1 MRRALR
7 AGLRP
12 HATPALIVALTVALA
27 LMAGAYM
34 GVAFADEE
42 TGTPSGLEKMETSVG
57 GDGQSQDGQSSQDG
71 EGEEGE
77 AADENAVEPSSEVV
91 TSYYHDAWYEAG
103 HSDGTVPQSED
114 DDAAETE
121 GSGDASKPDA
131 DSEGEEAT
139 SEDETEGEEPSL
151 DPQLNNLGEGNAID
165 LQQVPDTSFLYDT
178 TIYDLVNLGASG
190 GRIQTVAVKGEV
202 VGEPIRAAH
211 GKYWITLD
219 HVDDD
224 EVIDGNKKEASISV
238 LVDGSTLQL
247 IDTYGGYN
255 KKGTILRV
263 RGTFYYACTS
273 HEGIMDIHAES
284 VSVSDRGETSVDEFD
299 INEFMPGIV
308 LCVIALAL
316 TAVYQF
322 LAERQK

>member
-1 MRRALR
+1 MRRTVR
-7 AGLRP
+7 NGVRWR
-12 HATPALIVALTVALA
+12 ATPVLALVLTVALA

-42 TGTPSGLEKMETSVG
+42 SDAASGLGKTESSMQ
-57 GDGQSQDGQSSQDG
+57 GDEAAQDG
-71 EGEEGE
+71 ESG
-77 AADENAVEPSSEVV
+77 DENAEGENTTEPSSEVV

-103 HSDGTVPQSED
+103 LSDGAVVQDESED
-114 DDAAETE
+114 DANADDAEE
-121 GSGDASKPDA
+121 GSESASDEEGA
-131 DSEGEEAT
+131 DSADGEDEGELPE
-139 SEDETEGEEPSL
+139 L
-151 DPQLNNLGEGNAID
+151 DPKLNNLGEGNTID

-178 TIYDLVNLGASG
+178 SIYDLVNLGASG
-190 GRIQTVAVKGEV
+190 GRMQTVAVKGEV
-202 VGEPIRAAH
+202 VGEPIRAAN

-224 EVIDGNKKEASISV
+224 EETDGNKKEASISV
-238 LVDGSTLQL
+238 LIDSSTLQL

-255 KKGTILRV
+255 KRGTILRV

-284 VSVSDRGETSVDEFD
+284 VSVSERGETTTDVFD
-299 INEFMPGIV
+299 RNAFMPGIV

-316 TAVYQF
+316 SLVYHI